1 MKYDPRKYDSRAA
14 AAQAMAQAM
23 KKAQFVH
30 MTPRQVNHRCDEV
43 VYGIIVPGAGSIRVY
58 SSIQDGAMRGPGT
71 DAIRVIGY
79 VKTFRAGRW
88 RAKKVFERSVYR
100 RGTTGG
106 IVDRTINAARAAWV
120 AVRKEAT

>member
-1 MKYDPRKYDSRAA
+1 MKYDPRDNASRSA

-30 MTPRQVNHRCDEV
+30 LTPRQVNHRCNEV
-43 VYGIIVPGAGSIRVY
+43 VYGIIVPGAGSIRIY
-58 SSIQDGAMRGPGT
+58 SSIQGGAMRGPGT

-79 VKTFRAGRW
+79 VKTLRHGKW
-88 RAKKVFERSVYR
+88 RARKVFERSVYR